1 MAWFKDNL
9 LFPSFTALVFAADQ
23 VSKALV
29 LHTNFPH
36 VLNSGG
42 AFGILSDF
50 TLGLTLVS
58 IVILVLVLILRPKN
72 LRTLLPI
79 SLILGG
85 GFSNLVD
92 RVRQGYVVDFIDLK
106 IWPSLTW
113 LSPSLTRWPV
123 FNLADAAI
131 VVGIIILASQF
142 VFPRKVE

>member
-9 LFPSFTALVFAADQ
+9 LFPSFTALVFAVDQ
-23 VSKALV
+23 VSKTLV

-42 AFGILSDF
+42 AFGIFPGQTAFLILLSF
-50 TLGLTLVS
+50 
-58 IVILVLVLILRPKN
+58 VILFLFLFLKPKN
-72 LRTLLPI
+72 PITLLPI

-92 RVRQGYVVDFIDLK
+92 RIRQGYVVDFIDLK

-113 LSPSLTRWPV
+113 LSPSLTRWPA
-123 FNLADAAI
+123 FNFADAAI

-142 VFPRKVE
+142 VFPRKAE